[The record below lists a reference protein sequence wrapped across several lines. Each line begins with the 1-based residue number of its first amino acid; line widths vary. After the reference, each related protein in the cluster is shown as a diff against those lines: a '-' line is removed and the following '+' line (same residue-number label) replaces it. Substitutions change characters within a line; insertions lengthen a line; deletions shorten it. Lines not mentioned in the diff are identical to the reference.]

1 MTIID
6 FGFIVL
12 VGFGALTGFTNG
24 LLKQV
29 ATIFG
34 LIAGLF
40 VAKALY
46 LSLAEKICPSLTDSM
61 TAAQVIAF
69 VAIWIL
75 VPVVCTL
82 VAWMLSRLL
91 DVMALGWIN
100 NLLGLGVGILIAVLL
115 LSICLNVLD
124 FLDSDNT
131 ILSETIKR
139 DSMLYYPIKDIIG
152 RFFPTIQEA
161 IQPFKLT

>member
-6 FGFIVL
+6 FVFIFL

-46 LSLAEKICPSLTDSM
+46 LSLAEKICPSFTDSM
-61 TAAQVIAF
+61 TTAQIIAF
-69 VAIWIL
+69 IAIWIL
-75 VPVVCTL
+75 VPMVCTL
-82 VAWMLSRLL
+82 IAWMLSRLL
-91 DVMALGWIN
+91 DIMALGWIN
-100 NLLGLGVGILIAVLL
+100 NLLGLAVGILIAVLL

-124 FLDSDNT
+124 FLDPDNT
-131 ILSETIKR
+131 LLSETIKR